1 MSVSAFS
8 INRVFRFNDA
18 NTGAAQI
25 SAFPEQA
32 PQGENDLEI
41 RIKHFTEIENFGFLG
56 FVLAHELGGRKQ
68 QKVRALSTLNVED
81 AEVQGLIVNLR
92 QAALSNETLGD
103 ELLDVDINW
112 EHFVASTNDKLI
124 PGDPLKVSDAQLQ
137 KKIDALDELSEALVG
152 EINQRSQE
160 HTARRK
166 RIERLA
172 RIIVIVAVVAVL
184 MVWALVVR

>member
-1 MSVSAFS
+1 MTAFS
-8 INRVFRFNDA
+8 ISRVFRFNDG

-25 SAFPEQA
+25 STFPEEA

-56 FVLAHELGGRKQ
+56 FVLAHELGGKKQ
-68 QKVRALSTLNVED
+68 RRVRTLDNLNVED

-92 QAALSNETLGD
+92 QAPLSNEALGD

-124 PGDPLKVSDAQLQ
+124 PGDPLKITDAQLQ
-137 KKIDALDELSEALVG
+137 KKIDAVDELSEALVG

-172 RIIVIVAVVAVL
+172 RILTIIAVIAAL
-184 MVWALVVR
+184 IVWALVAR

>member
-1 MSVSAFS
+1 MTAFS
-8 INRVFRFNDA
+8 ISRVFRFIDG

-56 FVLAHELGGRKQ
+56 FVLAHELGGKKKQ
-68 QKVRALSTLNVED
+68 RIRTLDNLNVED
-81 AEVQGLIVNLR
+81 AEVQGLIVTLR
-92 QAALSNETLGD
+92 SAGLSNEVLGD

-112 EHFVASTNDKLI
+112 EHFVASTNDQLI

-137 KKIDALDELSEALVG
+137 KKIDALDELSEALVE

-166 RIERLA
+166 RINRLVWIL
-172 RIIVIVAVVAVL
+172 IIVAAVAAL
-184 MVWALVVR
+184 IMWALVAR

>member
-1 MSVSAFS
+1 MTAFS
-8 INRVFRFNDA
+8 ISRVFRFNDG

-25 SAFPEQA
+25 SVFPEEA

-56 FVLAHELGGRKQ
+56 FVLAHELGGKKK
-68 QKVRALSTLNVED
+68 QKVRTLSTLNVED

-103 ELLDVDINW
+103 ELLDIDINW

-124 PGDPLKVSDAQLQ
+124 PGDPLKVSDAPLQ
-137 KKIDALDELSEALVG
+137 RKIDALDELSEALVG

-160 HTARRK
+160 HTASRK
-166 RIERLA
+166 RIKRLVQIL
-172 RIIVIVAVVAVL
+172 IIVAAVAAL
-184 MVWALVVR
+184 IVWALVAR

>member
-1 MSVSAFS
+1 MTAFGIS
-8 INRVFRFNDA
+8 RVVRFNDG

-25 SAFPEQA
+25 SVFPEQA

-56 FVLAHELGGRKQ
+56 FVLAHELGGKEKQ
-68 QKVRALSTLNVED
+68 RVRALDNLNVED
-81 AEVQGLIVNLR
+81 PEVQGLVVNLR
-92 QAALSNETLGD
+92 QAHLSNEALGD

-112 EHFVASTNDKLI
+112 EHFVASTNDKLV

-137 KKIDALDELSEALVG
+137 KKIDALDELSEALVR

-160 HTARRK
+160 HTARRR
-166 RIERLA
+166 RINRLA
-172 RIIVIVAVVAVL
+172 LIVAIVAAVAAAIMSGL
-184 MVWALVVR
+184 AVR

>member
-1 MSVSAFS
+1 MSASAFS
-8 INRVFRFNDA
+8 ISRVFRFNDA

-25 SAFPEQA
+25 SVFPEQA

-56 FVLAHELGGRKQ
+56 FVLSHELGGKARRR
-68 QKVRALSTLNVED
+68 VRTLDNLNVED
-81 AEVQGLIVNLR
+81 AEVKGLILNLR
-92 QAALSNETLGD
+92 QAPLTNEALGD

-166 RIERLA
+166 RIRRRAL
-172 RIIVIVAVVAVL
+172 ILVIVAAVAAL
-184 MVWALVVR
+184 IVWALVAR

>member
-1 MSVSAFS
+1 MSAFS
-8 INRVFRFNDA
+8 ISRVVRFNDG

-25 SAFPEQA
+25 SAFPEEA

-56 FVLAHELGGRKQ
+56 FVLSHELGGKKRQ
-68 QKVRALSTLNVED
+68 RVRALDNLNVED
-81 AEVQGLIVNLR
+81 AEVQGLIVALR
-92 QAALSNETLGD
+92 QAALSNEALGD

-124 PGDPLKVSDAQLQ
+124 PGDPLKVSDAPFQR
-137 KKIDALDELSEALVG
+137 KIDALDELSEALVV

-166 RIERLA
+166 RIKRLV
-172 RIIVIVAVVAVL
+172 RILVIVAAVAAL
-184 MVWALVVR
+184 ILWALVAR

>member
-1 MSVSAFS
+1 MSAFS
-8 INRVFRFNDA
+8 ISRVVRFNDG

-25 SAFPEQA
+25 SVFPEES

-56 FVLAHELGGRKQ
+56 FVLSHELGGKRQ
-68 QKVRALSTLNVED
+68 QRVRTLDNLNVED
-81 AEVQGLIVNLR
+81 AEVQGLIVALR
-92 QAALSNETLGD
+92 RTNLSNEALGD

-124 PGDPLKVSDAQLQ
+124 PGDPLKVSDAPLQ
-137 KKIDALDELSEALVG
+137 RKIDALDELSEALVG

-166 RIERLA
+166 RIKRLA
-172 RIIVIVAVVAVL
+172 RILVIVAAVAALIVWVL
-184 MVWALVVR
+184 VTR

>member
-1 MSVSAFS
+1 MSTNAFS
-8 INRVFRFNDA
+8 ISRVFRFNDA

-25 SAFPEQA
+25 SVFPEGA
-32 PQGENDLEI
+32 PQGESDLEI

-56 FVLAHELGGRKQ
+56 FVLSHELGGKARQ
-68 QKVRALSTLNVED
+68 RVRALDNLNVED
-81 AEVQGLIVNLR
+81 AEVQGLVLNLR
-92 QAALSNETLGD
+92 QAALTNEALGD

-137 KKIDALDELSEALVG
+137 TKIDALDELSEALVR

-160 HTARRK
+160 RTARRR
-166 RIERLA
+166 RIRQVT
-172 RIIVIVAVVAVL
+172 RIAAIVGVVAVL
-184 MVWALVVR
+184 IVLALLVR

>member
-1 MSVSAFS
+1 MTAFS
-8 INRVFRFNDA
+8 ISRVFRFNDA
-18 NTGAAQI
+18 KTGAPQI
-25 SAFPEQA
+25 SVFPEQA

-56 FVLAHELGGRKQ
+56 FVLAHELGGKKQ
-68 QKVRALSTLNVED
+68 KRVRSLDNLNVED

-92 QAALSNETLGD
+92 QANLSNEALGD

-124 PGDPLKVSDAQLQ
+124 PGDPLKVSDPQLQ
-137 KKIDALDELSEALVG
+137 KKIDALDQLSEALVA

-166 RIERLA
+166 RSE
-172 RIIVIVAVVAVL
+172 
-184 MVWALVVR
+184 

>member
-1 MSVSAFS
+1 MTAFS
-8 INRVFRFNDA
+8 ISRVFRFDDG
-18 NTGAAQI
+18 NTRAPQI
-25 SAFPEQA
+25 SVFPEQA

-56 FVLAHELGGRKQ
+56 FVLAHELGGKKKQ
-68 QKVRALSTLNVED
+68 RVRALDNVNVED
-81 AEVQGLIVNLR
+81 AEVQGLIVKLR
-92 QAALSNETLGD
+92 QAPLSNESLGD

-112 EHFVASTNDKLI
+112 EHFVASTNDQLI

-160 HTARRK
+160 HTARRERIK
-166 RIERLA
+166 RL
-172 RIIVIVAVVAVL
+172 VL
-184 MVWALVVR
+184 MLTIAAVGALIIWALIAR

>member
-1 MSVSAFS
+1 MTAFGIS
-8 INRVFRFNDA
+8 RVFRFNDG

-25 SAFPEQA
+25 SVFPEQA

-56 FVLAHELGGRKQ
+56 FVLAHELGGKEKQ
-68 QKVRALSTLNVED
+68 RVRALDNLNVQD
-81 AEVQGLIVNLR
+81 PEVQGLVLNLR
-92 QAALSNETLGD
+92 QARLSNEALGD

-112 EHFVASTNDKLI
+112 EHFVASTNDKLV

-137 KKIDALDELSEALVG
+137 KKIDALDEVSEALVG

-160 HTARRK
+160 HTARRR
-166 RIERLA
+166 RINRLA
-172 RIIVIVAVVAVL
+172 LIVIIVAAVAAAIMSGLAV
-184 MVWALVVR
+184 R

>member
-1 MSVSAFS
+1 MTAFS
-8 INRVFRFNDA
+8 ISRVFRFNDG

-25 SAFPEQA
+25 SVFPEKA

-56 FVLAHELGGRKQ
+56 FVLSHELGGKKQ
-68 QKVRALSTLNVED
+68 QRVRTLDNLNVED
-81 AEVQGLIVNLR
+81 AEVQGLIVALR
-92 QAALSNETLGD
+92 QARLSNEVLGD

-124 PGDPLKVSDAQLQ
+124 PGDPLKVSDAPLQ
-137 KKIDALDELSEALVG
+137 RKIDALDELSEALVG

-160 HTARRK
+160 HTASRK
-166 RIERLA
+166 RSKRLTQIL
-172 RIIVIVAVVAVL
+172 IIVAALAALI
-184 MVWALVVR
+184 VWALVAR

>member
-1 MSVSAFS
+1 MTAFS
-8 INRVFRFNDA
+8 ISRVFRFTDP

-25 SAFPEQA
+25 SVFPEQA
-32 PQGENDLEI
+32 PQGENDLEV

-68 QKVRALSTLNVED
+68 QRVRTLDNLNVED

-92 QAALSNETLGD
+92 QAPLSNEALGD

-112 EHFVASTNDKLI
+112 EHFVASTNDKLV
-124 PGDPLKVSDAQLQ
+124 PGDPLKISDAPLQ
-137 KKIDALDELSEALVG
+137 KKIDALDQLSEALVG

-160 HTARRK
+160 HSARRK
-166 RIERLA
+166 RIK
-172 RIIVIVAVVAVL
+172 RITWILIVAAAIAL
-184 MVWALVVR
+184 MVWALVSR

>member
-1 MSVSAFS
+1 MTAFGIS
-8 INRVFRFNDA
+8 RVVRFNDG

-25 SAFPEQA
+25 SVFPEQA

-56 FVLAHELGGRKQ
+56 FVLAHELGGKEQ
-68 QKVRALSTLNVED
+68 QRVRALDNLNVED

-92 QAALSNETLGD
+92 QKALSNEALGD

-112 EHFVASTNDKLI
+112 EHFVASTNDKLV

-137 KKIDALDELSEALVG
+137 KKIDALDELSEALVR

-166 RIERLA
+166 RTKRLM
-172 RIIVIVAVVAVL
+172 RILIVAAAIAAL
-184 MVWALVVR
+184 IVWALVSR

>member
-1 MSVSAFS
+1 MTAFS
-8 INRVFRFNDA
+8 ISRVFRFNDG

-56 FVLAHELGGRKQ
+56 FVLAHELGSKKQ
-68 QKVRALSTLNVED
+68 QRVRTLDNLNVED

-92 QAALSNETLGD
+92 QAELSSEALGD

-112 EHFVASTNDKLI
+112 EHFVASTNDKLV
-124 PGDPLKVSDAQLQ
+124 PGDPLRVSDAPLQ
-137 KKIDALDELSEALVG
+137 NKIDALDELSEALVG

-160 HTARRK
+160 HTEKRK
-166 RIERLA
+166 RFKRLA
-172 RIIVIVAVVAVL
+172 MILIVVAAAAL
-184 MVWALVVR
+184 IVWALV

>member
-1 MSVSAFS
+1 MTAFS
-8 INRVFRFNDA
+8 ISRIFRFDDG
-18 NTGAAQI
+18 NTGAPQI
-25 SAFPEQA
+25 SVFPEQA

-56 FVLAHELGGRKQ
+56 FVLAHELGGKKKQ
-68 QKVRALSTLNVED
+68 RARALDNVNVED
-81 AEVQGLIVNLR
+81 AEVQGLIVKLR
-92 QAALSNETLGD
+92 QAPLSNEALGD

-112 EHFVASTNDKLI
+112 EHFVASTNDQLI

-137 KKIDALDELSEALVG
+137 KKIDALDELSEGLVG

-166 RIERLA
+166 RIKRLVLILTIA
-172 RIIVIVAVVAVL
+172 AVAALII
-184 MVWALVVR
+184 WALIAR